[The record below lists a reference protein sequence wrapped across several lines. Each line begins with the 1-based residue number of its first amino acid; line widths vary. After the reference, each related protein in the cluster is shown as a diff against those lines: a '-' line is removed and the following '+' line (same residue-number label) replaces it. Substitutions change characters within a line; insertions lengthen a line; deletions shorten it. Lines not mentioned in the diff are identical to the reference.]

1 MINEDTAVEV
11 QGIRKSYRSTAEVVV
26 ALKDVSFTVPE
37 GQIVALMGPSGSGK
51 TTLLN
56 ILAGWESADAGS
68 VELRSGGGS
77 SRDVIRWSD
86 LASIPQRLGLSEE
99 LTVRENAELPLI
111 LRGVA
116 ESAVTE
122 RVDAVLEAL
131 DLSAMQ
137 DRLPSEISLGEQQRT
152 SVARAVVV
160 ESSLI
165 LADEPTGNQDSLRT
179 EKVVGTMRRLSGLNT
194 ASVIA
199 THDPLVASLCDRV
212 LRMHDGEVVSDESI
226 EHAGWR
232 RR

>member
-1 MINEDTAVEV
+1 MAVEV
-11 QGIRKSYRSTAEVVV
+11 KGISKSYRSTAEVVV
-26 ALKDVSFTVPE
+26 ALKDVSFTVPK

-68 VELRSGGGS
+68 VELRSDGGS
-77 SRDVIRWSD
+77 PRDVIRWSD

-99 LTVRENAELPLI
+99 LTVRENVELPLI
-111 LRGVA
+111 LHGVV

-131 DLSAMQ
+131 DLSVMQ

-160 ESSLI
+160 ESSLV

-179 EKVVGTMRRLSGLNT
+179 EKVVGAMRRLSGLNT

-212 LRMHDGEVVSDESI
+212 LRMHDGELVSDESI